1 MVVRADGSVYSN
13 RAQRS
18 WVGMGNSRFMST
30 TLQPGDAIFV
40 PEEADKRTG
49 YTRFIE
55 GAKDWTQLLY
65 QFGIGAAAWKQL
77 N

>member
-1 MVVRADGSVYSN
+1 
-13 RAQRS
+13 
-18 WVGMGNSRFMST
+18 MSAA
-30 TLQPGDAIFV
+30 LQPGDAIFV
-40 PEEADKRTG
+40 PEEVDKRTG

-65 QFGIGAAAWKQL
+65 QFGIGAAAWKSL